1 MMKSKPIAA
10 PFKGGEGDLFRRAAS
25 QPGAGGAKKRW
36 RGVRG
41 TALGP
46 TTIKL

>member
-25 QPGAGGAKKRW
+25 QPGAGGAKKRVA
-36 RGVRG
+36 GCSPNEEAPDG
-41 TALGP
+41 GA
-46 TTIKL
+46 